1 MIEEFQELMNAVQD
15 YRQHKADKDPDAKR
29 EYGYLRA
36 RIERTWREGRISRMQ
51 MMTLIGV
58 MEERDE

>member
-15 YRQHKADKDPDAKR
+15 YRQHKADSAYGPR

-36 RIERTWREGRISRMQ
+36 RIERTWREGSISRMQ

-58 MEERDE
+58 MEERR

>member
-1 MIEEFQELMNAVQD
+1 MIEEFQELMNAIQE
-15 YRQHKADKDPDAKR
+15 YRQHKAENNPDISR

-36 RIERTWREGRISRMQ
+36 RIERTWREGSISRMQ

-58 MEERDE
+58 MEERR